1 VAGRCPA
8 RQRKCGVVLFLFTPH
23 SAFRIP
29 GEVPS
34 PLSLPDKPSI
44 IVLPFVNLSGDPTQ
58 DYFSDGLTEEIT
70 SALSQIASLFV
81 IARTSAFTYKGKAAK
96 VQDISREMDVR
107 YVLEGSTR
115 KGDGQVR
122 IIAQLIDATT
132 GEHVWSERY
141 DRPLKDIF
149 ALQDEIVQKIVTTLA
164 LQLPLQEQGYLV
176 RKRTDNLDAYDAFLR
191 GTESIVRDTKEA
203 ITVQAHVLFW
213 AGRPE
218 EDIRTIEQAMRL
230 NPRYQP
236 TYLFQLSWAYRLTG
250 HYIEA
255 IATLKKFLSRSPMPI

>member
-1 VAGRCPA
+1 MSKVQSQKSEDQLKRVSPETFLHQCALGRVETS
-8 RQRKCGVVLFLFTPH
+8 CGWALSCSSAQVWCCSISLH

-122 IIAQLIDATT
+122 IIAQLK
-132 GEHVWSERY
+132 G
-141 DRPLKDIF
+141 
-149 ALQDEIVQKIVTTLA
+149 
-164 LQLPLQEQGYLV
+164 
-176 RKRTDNLDAYDAFLR
+176 
-191 GTESIVRDTKEA
+191 
-203 ITVQAHVLFW
+203 
-213 AGRPE
+213 
-218 EDIRTIEQAMRL
+218 
-230 NPRYQP
+230 
-236 TYLFQLSWAYRLTG
+236 
-250 HYIEA
+250 
-255 IATLKKFLSRSPMPI
+255 